1 MWRHKAAV
9 TIHGGIEPPPQP
21 FSSAGLEGPMKIQ
34 EKLGYTAAG
43 MTVLAAV
50 LVPFLLMGLFTK
62 GVAALGLHVDEIY
75 SGGPKVRTVHNG
87 AYSIDI
93 HRPVSPHLLQ
103 SEKPFVQLDWKP
115 VSALPGHVSDAVDVD
130 GDGQPDLRVSF
141 DVPRD
146 PKTPLRVDVEALN
159 PHCEAMRNV
168 GKERFS
174 KLIVR
179 VDDAIL
185 VRVPLAPR

>member
-1 MWRHKAAV
+1 
-9 TIHGGIEPPPQP
+9 
-21 FSSAGLEGPMKIQ
+21 MKMR

-43 MTVLAAV
+43 LTMLAVVLT
-50 LVPFLLMGLFTK
+50 PFLLYGLFTK
-62 GVAALGLHVDEIY
+62 GFAALGLHVDEMY
-75 SGGPKVRTVHNG
+75 SGGPKVRTIKTA

-103 SEKPFVQLDWKP
+103 SEKPFVQLDWRP
-115 VSALPGHVSDAVDVD
+115 VSALAGHVSDTVDVD
-130 GDGQPDLRVSF
+130 GDGQPDIRVSF
-141 DVPRD
+141 DVPKD
-146 PKTPLRVDVEALN
+146 AKIPLRVNVEALN
-159 PHCEAMRNV
+159 PHYQAMQNV

-185 VRVPLAPR
+185 VRVPLAQR

>member
-1 MWRHKAAV
+1 
-9 TIHGGIEPPPQP
+9 
-21 FSSAGLEGPMKIQ
+21 MKMR

-50 LVPFLLMGLFTK
+50 LTPFLLYGLFTK
-62 GVAALGLHVDEIY
+62 GFAALGLHVDEMY
-75 SGGPKVRTVHNG
+75 SGGPKVRTIKT
-87 AYSIDI
+87 ATYSIDI

-103 SEKPFVQLDWKP
+103 SEKPFVQLDWRP

-130 GDGQPDLRVSF
+130 GDGQPDIRVSF
-141 DVPRD
+141 DVPKD
-146 PKTPLRVDVEALN
+146 VKTPLRVNVEALN
-159 PHCEAMRNV
+159 PHYEAMRNV

-185 VRVPLAPR
+185 VRVPLAQQ